1 MSSIRQRRT
10 CRTGGAPR
18 GGRAASSWAA
28 SPTAS
33 GAAAGG
39 LGYWLGSRSVLTRIS
54 RSILTRISRLI
65 LTRISASILT
75 RISRSA
81 GVRCGRHA
89 VAAAILYIRV
99 GCRTRILIRMLTR
112 ISGGRRRPVRPPSSI
127 SESDVRLG
135 YSFRP
140 VRPPPPSSCTTL
152 QIARTGLGNLQSDS
166 DRPEPSRPALTRSRS
181 IPGRRSTRAQSESAG
196 RPPGQGSRRG
206 RRRAF
211 TRAIV
216 RVIIRVI
223 IRLGYLRTRIYSESD
238 SDMLGWLPE
247 IDSDISGGA
256 AGAGPDPPGT

>member
-1 MSSIRQRRT
+1 MSDSDIDSDVDSDIW
-10 CRTGGAPR
+10 
-18 GGRAASSWAA
+18 RA
-28 SPTAS
+28 TAS
-33 GAAAGG
+33 G
-39 LGYWLGSRSVLTRIS
+39 
-54 RSILTRISRLI
+54 
-65 LTRISASILT
+65 
-75 RISRSA
+75 
-81 GVRCGRHA
+81 
-89 VAAAILYIRV
+89 AAAILYIRV
-99 GCRTRILIRMLTR
+99 RCQTRILIRMLTR